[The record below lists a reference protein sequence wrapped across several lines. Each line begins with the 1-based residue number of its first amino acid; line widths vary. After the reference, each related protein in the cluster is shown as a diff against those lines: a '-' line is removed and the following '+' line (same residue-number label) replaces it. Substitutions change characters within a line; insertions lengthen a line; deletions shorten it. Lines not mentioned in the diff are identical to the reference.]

1 MAHIVHHKHVQRRL
15 IARRYARRQPFFFG
29 LPGCRAAATEPPVPL
44 PEQLQV
50 YQRYLD
56 RSRWHGYGK
65 KSYKRMYHRRRRLE
79 ARQLEYASLCERE
92 DLFEHIVPEGWRGGI
107 GWDIW

>member
-1 MAHIVHHKHVQRRL
+1 MAYTIHHKHVQRRL
-15 IARRYARRQPFFFG
+15 IAQRYAHRQPFFFG

-50 YQRYLD
+50 YQRHLG

-65 KSYKRMYHRRRRLE
+65 KSYKRMYRRRRRLE
-79 ARQLEYASLCERE
+79 ARQLEHASLCERD
-92 DLFEHIVPEGWRGGI
+92 DLFERIAPDGWHGGI